1 MKTKY
6 YITFFGANATGK
18 SSTAGWLSEQLPKH
32 GITVETVGTYR
43 IRNGRS
49 YHTGGADA
57 LHSKER
63 KASMNDAERMELI
76 KQKWMSDADV
86 VIGEGMF
93 LSGHKQLQHYI
104 DMKKMKDRIVLV
116 IHLYATI
123 EELGVRITERSGG
136 KELTDVRVKR
146 LGIRTRSAVKDLA
159 KFRDSTELQIH
170 EYDTTNKQDFPTFR
184 QKIVELITQRNN

>member
-32 GITVETVGTYR
+32 GITVQTIGTYR
-43 IRNGRS
+43 IRNGRT

-63 KASMNDAERMELI
+63 KASMNDAERMALI

-86 VIGEGMF
+86 VIGQGMF
-93 LSGHKQLQHYI
+93 LSGHKLLEHYI
-104 DMKKMKDRIVLV
+104 NMKQFKNRIVLV
-116 IHLYATI
+116 IHLYADI
-123 EELGVRITERSGG
+123 DELGKRITQRSGG
-136 KELTDVRVKR
+136 KELTDVRIKR
-146 LGIRTRSAVKDLA
+146 LKIRTRSAIQDITKFKDNPN
-159 KFRDSTELQIH
+159 LQIYQ
-170 EYDTTNKQDFPTFR
+170 YDTTNKQNYIEIR
-184 QKIVELITQRNN
+184 QNILELLTERK

>member
-32 GITVETVGTYR
+32 GITVQTIGTYR
-43 IRNGRS
+43 IRNGRT

-63 KASMNDAERMELI
+63 KASMNDAERMALI

-86 VIGEGMF
+86 VIGQGMF
-93 LSGHKQLQHYI
+93 LSGHKLLEHYI
-104 DMKKMKDRIVLV
+104 NMKQLKNRIVLV
-116 IHLYATI
+116 IHLYADI
-123 EELGVRITERSGG
+123 DELGKRITQRSGG
-136 KELTDVRVKR
+136 KELTDVRIKR
-146 LGIRTRSAVKDLA
+146 LKIRTRSAIQDITKFKDNPN
-159 KFRDSTELQIH
+159 LQIY
-170 EYDTTNKQDFPTFR
+170 EYDTTKSQDFPIFR
-184 QKIVELITQRNN
+184 QKILESLVERN

>member
-32 GITVETVGTYR
+32 GITVQTIGTYR
-43 IRNGRS
+43 IRNGRT

-63 KASMNDAERMELI
+63 KASMNDAERMALI

-86 VIGEGMF
+86 VIGQGMF
-93 LSGHKQLQHYI
+93 LSGHKLLEHYI
-104 DMKKMKDRIVLV
+104 NMKQFKNRIVLV
-116 IHLYATI
+116 IHLYADI
-123 EELGVRITERSGG
+123 DELGKRITQRSGG
-136 KELTDVRVKR
+136 KELTDVRIKR
-146 LGIRTRSAVKDLA
+146 LKIRTRSAIQDITKFKDNPN
-159 KFRDSTELQIH
+159 LQIY
-170 EYDTTNKQDFPTFR
+170 EYDTTKSQDFQIFR
-184 QKIVELITQRNN
+184 QKILESLVERN

>member
-32 GITVETVGTYR
+32 GITVQTIGTYR
-43 IRNGRS
+43 IRNGRT

-63 KASMNDAERMELI
+63 KASMNDAERMALI

-86 VIGEGMF
+86 VIGQGMF
-93 LSGHKQLQHYI
+93 LSGHKLLEHYI
-104 DMKKMKDRIVLV
+104 NMKQFKNRIVLV
-116 IHLYATI
+116 IHLYADI
-123 EELGVRITERSGG
+123 DELGKRITQRSGG
-136 KELTDVRVKR
+136 KELTDVRIKR
-146 LGIRTRSAVKDLA
+146 LKIRTRSAIQDITKFKDNPN
-159 KFRDSTELQIH
+159 LQIY
-170 EYDTTNKQDFPTFR
+170 EYDTTKSQDFPIFR
-184 QKIVELITQRNN
+184 QKILESLVERN